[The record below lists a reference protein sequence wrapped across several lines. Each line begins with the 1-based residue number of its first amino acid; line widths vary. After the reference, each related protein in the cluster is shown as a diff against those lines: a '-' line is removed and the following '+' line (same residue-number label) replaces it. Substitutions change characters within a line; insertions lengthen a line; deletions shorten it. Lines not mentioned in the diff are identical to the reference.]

1 MMAVAASVSFCP
13 VLQGGMLKRPTAIT
27 SYKTVAGKNYFRL
40 SKRDDVLSLFLFGKA
55 ASAHAGK
62 NMSLLN
68 TLRDLRNS
76 ACPED
81 DNRACPQVD
90 DGLIQLDLDD
100 GEPPPKRYRLAL
112 APSMCD
118 VPVQIKHIDWAMSV
132 LSGRGYKDVWLE
144 LTAANMD
151 GLSAAVQE
159 EGKALA
165 ESEEGKALAESE
177 EGKALAESVE
187 ASTRSHDPV
196 PLGDGE
202 GDLLTPEK
210 VKKSFGGMTWVECQR
225 RWVVRFRAS
234 GKAHQRTFTAS
245 KHGDAEATKRD
256 AEATAQEWIDLHL
269 K

>member
-1 MMAVAASVSFCP
+1 
-13 VLQGGMLKRPTAIT
+13 
-27 SYKTVAGKNYFRL
+27 
-40 SKRDDVLSLFLFGKA
+40 
-55 ASAHAGK
+55 
-62 NMSLLN
+62 
-68 TLRDLRNS
+68 
-76 ACPED
+76 
-81 DNRACPQVD
+81 
-90 DGLIQLDLDD
+90 
-100 GEPPPKRYRLAL
+100 
-112 APSMCD
+112 
-118 VPVQIKHIDWAMSV
+118 MSV

-165 ESEEGKALAESE
+165 ESEEGKALAESV
-177 EGKALAESVE
+177 G

-202 GDLLTPEK
+202 GDLSTPEK
-210 VKKSFGGMTWVECQR
+210 VKKSLTGMTWVECQR

-256 AEATAQEWIDLHL
+256 AEATAQEWIDLYL